1 MDHSEYRLLLLIAFL
16 GAICLGLKGLINKM
30 PEIDI
35 ESLEKNISVQS
46 KIHFAKDS
54 YTCRAGDHI
63 DTTITT
69 DPDDLL
75 KSFKTNNFFIVRIK
89 KNPGYTLKCL
99 NCTAVRIYCKKAGN
113 GSVSATTR
121 SGVKV
126 TVPVTVIKKNTHTIA
141 ISKESIDCIKGQT
154 VSARITASGIVNNKA
169 NSIKSYYIDDTNVAT
184 VTDSVNQPKCI
195 GCRNVDIKCKNTGK
209 TTLRAVS
216 TMGDKASSIVTV
228 AAATHKITISNTDI
242 KCEKGQVIKTEI
254 KATGIVN
261 NKVNGI
267 KSVTVANPKIAT
279 ITDSSIQPKCFGCR
293 YKNVKCL
300 SEGTTTI
307 KAVSTM
313 GDSASAK
320 VTVGKGTVGYAKSVY
335 ACSKGQTFFTTITAS
350 GSLTGIKTFSS
361 DDIAIA
367 TIAFS
372 NAQPKCPNCIGVD
385 VTCRGNGST
394 YLRATSR
401 TGAVTK
407 SVIKVRA
414 ASKKDI
420 TKKSS

>member
-63 DTTITT
+63 DTIITT

-216 TMGDKASSIVTV
+216 TMGDKAS
-228 AAATHKITISNTDI
+228 
-242 KCEKGQVIKTEI
+242 
-254 KATGIVN
+254 
-261 NKVNGI
+261 
-267 KSVTVANPKIAT
+267 
-279 ITDSSIQPKCFGCR
+279 
-293 YKNVKCL
+293 
-300 SEGTTTI
+300 
-307 KAVSTM
+307 
-313 GDSASAK
+313 AK
-320 VTVGKGTVGYAKSVY
+320 VTVGKRTVGYAKSAY